1 MPRPRHARGFTL
13 IELLVVLAIIGLL
26 MTLLVPTITSA
37 QRQVQRL
44 QTGSIIKDLSI
55 GLEDFKKDFGDYP
68 PSRPNLYFNGTAPSP
83 KDPYQRPDSNYKDPG
98 VAFGD
103 MGTGAA
109 NLIYYLAGPDRS
121 GWGTNAGGTMPFG
134 GAPQRTYG
142 PYYQCEEEG
151 VRYETVKV
159 QGAQRYIPVGFLD
172 VYKPAGV
179 ILYLKSYKREMQ
191 DSAGNKFV
199 IQAYDSTD
207 NNRPDLLS
215 NLRDPNYAKYN
226 YGEASTKPQ
235 QTMFDYATGVWSR
248 TGTRRAE
255 IKRYSSQNYMLISPG
270 PDHRYGYVHAATLE
284 ACDPDSDSNP
294 KSADSALC
302 DDITNWEK

>member
-1 MPRPRHARGFTL
+1 L

-44 QTGSIIKDLSI
+44 QTGSIIKNLSV

-68 PSRPNLYFNGTAPSP
+68 PSRPSYYFGGSIQPPAPFKVLAGE
-83 KDPYQRPDSNYKDPG
+83 KD
-98 VAFGD
+98 VARGD

-109 NLIYYLAGPDRS
+109 NLIYYLAGPDRT

-151 VRYETVKV
+151 VRYETVNV
-159 QGAQRYIPVGFLD
+159 RGVQRYTPVGFLD

-179 ILYLKSYKREMQ
+179 ILYLKSYKREML
-191 DSAGNKFV
+191 DSVGNKFV
-199 IQAYDSTD
+199 IQAYDPSD
-207 NNRPDLLS
+207 GNRPDVPDVGN
-215 NLRDPNYAKYN
+215 NLRHPNYSKYN
-226 YGEASTKPQ
+226 YGATATKDQ
-235 QTMFDYATGVWSR
+235 QTMFDYAVGVWSR

-302 DDITNWEK
+302 DDIANWEK

>member
-13 IELLVVLAIIGLL
+13 IELLVVMAIIGLL

-44 QTGSIIKDLSI
+44 QTGSIIKDLAI
-55 GLEDFKKDFGDYP
+55 GLEDFRKDFGDYP
-68 PSRPNLYFNGTAPSP
+68 PSRPSYYFGGSIQPAAPFKILVGE
-83 KDPYQRPDSNYKDPG
+83 KD
-98 VAFGD
+98 VARGD

-109 NLIYYLAGPDRS
+109 NLIYYVAGPDRT

-134 GAPQRTYG
+134 GAPQRTFG

-151 VRYETVKV
+151 VRYETVNV
-159 QGAQRYIPVGFLD
+159 RGAQRYIPVGFLD

-179 ILYLKSYKREMQ
+179 ILYLKSYKREML
-191 DSAGNKFV
+191 DSVGNKFV
-199 IQAYDSTD
+199 IQAYDPTD

-215 NLRDPNYAKYN
+215 NVRDPNYAKYN
-226 YGEASTKPQ
+226 YGETSTKSQ
-235 QTMFDYATGVWSR
+235 QTMFDYAVGVWSR

-270 PDHRYGYVHAATLE
+270 PDHRYGYVHSGTL
-284 ACDPDSDSNP
+284 ASCDPDSDSNP
-294 KSADSALC
+294 QSADSALC